1 MFHPA
6 GEASDPDDIEDA
18 AGGGRLGRAVGP
30 LQVSWHQMLPLI
42 DAIEARLTA
51 IENLLGIATEATDE
65 LRRTDE
71 RIAEL
76 RHEKETAIEAQ
87 DFTKAAA
94 LRDQE
99 RELLRIQGRL
109 RKEVPH
115 RQPADADEESESS

>member
-1 MFHPA
+1 
-6 GEASDPDDIEDA
+6 
-18 AGGGRLGRAVGP
+18 
-30 LQVSWHQMLPLI
+30 MLPLI

-51 IENLLGIATEATDE
+51 IENLLGIATEAKDE

-76 RHEKETAIEAQ
+76 RHEKEEAIEAQ

-99 RELLRIQGRL
+99 VELFRIQARL
-109 RKEVPH
+109 RKEVRH
-115 RQPADADEESESS
+115 YQPTDADEESESS